1 MTARDSSFHETFSNV
16 LGKKILG
23 RYGDV
28 DDDFELYLD
37 LYIALTV
44 LEKLEA
50 SYSKS
55 LLSMEEYEEEL
66 SLAVNQC
73 FKCHALIQPKF
84 PTFTSFVNTYK
95 DNEMMFKRA
104 LVQLEGKD
112 LLLGKPGFPV
122 SEQTTAA
129 HILVIFERCGE
140 IKEAIEV
147 YEDSSTYLIQ
157 VGKIRELMS
166 TLMCALEK
174 LDGAAYKL
182 PSVQVMRDWVEQISR
197 MESRSTIDSQKLRT
211 DVITL
216 RKNLMGIA
224 HAFKA

>member
-1 MTARDSSFHETFSNV
+1 M
-16 LGKKILG
+16 
-23 RYGDV
+23 
-28 DDDFELYLD
+28 
-37 LYIALTV
+37 
-44 LEKLEA
+44 
-50 SYSKS
+50 
-55 LLSMEEYEEEL
+55 
-66 SLAVNQC
+66 
-73 FKCHALIQPKF
+73 
-84 PTFTSFVNTYK
+84 NTYK

-112 LLLGKPGFPV
+112 LLLGKPGFPA
-122 SEQTTAA
+122 SAQTTGA

-211 DVITL
+211 DVIAL